1 MLDVHNICVVLGGTP
16 IVQDF
21 SLQIPTGTTTALVGP
36 SGSGKTTILHAIC
49 GITPVT
55 SGSVSYDGRDIT
67 NTPIHRRKIGM
78 VFQDPDLFPHLS
90 VWHNIAF
97 GLAFITPR
105 LGAHAVT
112 ERVQELLALVG
123 METFGDRRIDDL
135 SGGEQRRV
143 ALARALAPRPHL
155 LLLDEPFSALDSA
168 LRLRLIADIGDILSA
183 THTTALIV
191 THDPAEAEILATRTV
206 SISSPSTT

>member
-78 VFQDPDLFPHLS
+78 VFQDSDLFPHLS

-97 GLAFITPR
+97 GLAFVAPR

-168 LRLRLIADIGDILSA
+168 LRLRLIADIGDILLA

-191 THDPAEAEILATRTV
+191 THDPAEAAILATRTV
-206 SISSPSTT
+206 SISSPLTT

>member
-67 NTPIHRRKIGM
+67 NTPIHQRKIGM
-78 VFQDPDLFPHLS
+78 VFQDSDLFPHLT
-90 VWHNIAF
+90 VWNNIAF

-105 LGAHAVT
+105 LGARAVT

-123 METFGDRRIDDL
+123 METLVID
-135 SGGEQRRV
+135 
-143 ALARALAPRPHL
+143 ALMISLVENNAASRLLVHWHRGHTCYCLTNHL
-155 LLLDEPFSALDSA
+155 V
-168 LRLRLIADIGDILSA
+168 
-183 THTTALIV
+183 H
-191 THDPAEAEILATRTV
+191 
-206 SISSPSTT
+206 SIQPCACVSSPILVTSCQQLTQQP